1 MAAKNGI
8 KWNSERILSLSAMS
22 ISFITLIIFIYQTNL
37 MSRQNDLSILPYL
50 QVSESVDGETN
61 SFMISLRNHGVGPAI
76 LESVIIEYDGE
87 RYDVKDYN
95 DNLISL
101 LASLATELDSL
112 KYYSM
117 STLDVGIAIP
127 ANTIYE
133 IVSVSNSAEDYE
145 LLTEALYKLEN
156 SGLRYEITYKSIQN
170 ERWIIHNDSE
180 GPQKLD

>member
-133 IVSVSNSAEDYE
+133 IVSVSNSAKDYE
-145 LLTEALYKLEN
+145 LLTETLYKLEN
-156 SGLRYEITYKSIQN
+156 DGLRYEIIYKSIQN